1 VISALDAAL
10 LVLAGVA
17 AGLVGSAGG
26 ITSLISFP
34 ALLAVGLPAHAANVA
49 NSVGLV
55 ACLPGS
61 AHASRPELRGRGS
74 WLRRWSAVA
83 AIGGTAGAVLLLV
96 TPDDVF
102 ARVVPFLVAAG
113 SLALLFEPRLTA
125 WHRRRT
131 GDGDGDHE
139 RAGAFALPAGVLA
152 LSLYNGY
159 FGAGSGVMTLTLMLV
174 VVNDHLPTANALK
187 NVLIGVGSV
196 ATATVLVLAGPVEWA
211 AAVPIA
217 AGLLVGSRIGP
228 VVARRLPPDLLRVLI
243 VVFGLALAID
253 LWINP
258 SG

>member
-61 AHASRPELRGRGS
+61 AHGSRPELRGRGP
-74 WLRRWSAVA
+74 WLRRWSIVA
-83 AIGGTAGAVLLLV
+83 ATGGTAGAALLLA
-96 TPDDVF
+96 TPADVF
-102 ARVVPFLVAAG
+102 ARVVPFLVLTG
-113 SLALLFEPRLTA
+113 SLTLLFEPRLTA
-125 WHRRRT
+125 WHRRR
-131 GDGDGDHE
+131 G
-139 RAGAFALPAGVLA
+139 RPNRLVLPAGVLA

-174 VVNDHLPTANALK
+174 LVDDHLPAANAIK
-187 NVLIGVGSV
+187 NVLIGVASV
-196 ATATVLVLAGPVEWA
+196 ATAIILIAAGPVEWSA
-211 AAVPIA
+211 TVPIA
-217 AGLLVGSRIGP
+217 LGLLVGSRIGP
-228 VVARRLPPDLLRVLI
+228 AVARRLPPRLLRGL
-243 VVFGLALAID
+243 VVAFGLLLALD

-258 SG
+258 TA